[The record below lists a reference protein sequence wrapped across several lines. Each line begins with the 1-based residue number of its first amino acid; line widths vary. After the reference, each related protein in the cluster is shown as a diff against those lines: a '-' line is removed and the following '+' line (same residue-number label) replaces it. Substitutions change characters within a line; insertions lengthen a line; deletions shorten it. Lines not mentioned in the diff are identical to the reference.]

1 MNKIPIAIDNSVL
14 GDLVDSNLPDNKKED
29 NNAFLQIIE
38 LDHKG
43 IFEIGIPVSTTMI
56 EESGSGNIKREA
68 VRKKMGSAWRLW
80 PGVVTKKHNEILD
93 KQIDCLIKI
102 MQDKGGIDSRN
113 IIVSTIHSNY
123 YLTTDYR
130 YLRQFRAQLKK
141 IREECG
147 ITKEILTPSEFLE
160 KYYKEEVKNFSV

>member
-1 MNKIPIAIDNSVL
+1 MCKIPIVPDNSVI
-14 GDLVDSNLPDNKKED
+14 GDLVDPNLTDKNKED

-43 IFEIGIPVSTTMI
+43 IFEIGIPISTTMI
-56 EESGSGNIKREA
+56 EESGAGNIKRKA
-68 VRKKMGSAWRLW
+68 VRKIMGSAWRLW
-80 PGVVTKKHNEILD
+80 PVLATKEHNKVLD

-102 MQDKGGIDSRN
+102 MQDKDGIDSKN
-113 IIVSTIHSNY
+113 FIVSTIHSNY

-130 YLRQFRAQLKK
+130 YLRQFRAQIKK

-160 KYYKEEVKNFSV
+160 KYNKKEIKVFLE

>member
-1 MNKIPIAIDNSVL
+1 MYKIPIAIDNSVL
-14 GDLVDSNLPDNKKED
+14 GDLVDSNLPDNKKGD

-43 IFEIGIPVSTTMI
+43 IFEIGIPASTTMI

-68 VRKKMGSAWRLW
+68 VRKIMGSAWRLW
-80 PGVVTKKHNEILD
+80 PFSVTEKHNEILD

-102 MQDKGGIDSRN
+102 MQDKGGVDSRN
-113 IIVSTIHSNY
+113 FIVSTIHTNY

-130 YLRQFRAQLKK
+130 YLRQFRAQLNK

-160 KYYKEEVKNFSV
+160 KYDKKEIKVFP

>member
-1 MNKIPIAIDNSVL
+1 MCKIPIVPDNSVL
-14 GDLVDSNLPDNKKED
+14 GDLVDPNLPDNKKED

-38 LDHKG
+38 LDNKG
-43 IFEIGIPVSTTMI
+43 ICEIGIPFSTTMI
-56 EESGSGNIKREA
+56 EWAWSSNIKREA

-80 PGVVTKKHNEILD
+80 PVLATKESD

-113 IIVSTIHSNY
+113 FIVSTIYTNY
-123 YLTTDYR
+123 YLTTDYK

-141 IREECG
+141 IREKCG
-147 ITKEILTPSEFLE
+147 ITKEIFTPYEFLE
-160 KYYKEEVKNFSV
+160 KYSKGEIKVFP

>member
-38 LDHKG
+38 LDHKD

-80 PGVVTKKHNEILD
+80 PVLAIKEHNKILD

-102 MQDKGGIDSRN
+102 MQDKGGIDSKN
-113 IIVSTIHSNY
+113 FIVSTIHANY

-160 KYYKEEVKNFSV
+160 KYNKKEIKVFP

>member
-1 MNKIPIAIDNSVL
+1 MCKIPIVPDNSVL
-14 GDLVDSNLPDNKKED
+14 GDLVDPNLPDNKKED

-38 LDHKG
+38 LDNKG
-43 IFEIGIPVSTTMI
+43 ICEIGIPFSTTMI
-56 EESGSGNIKREA
+56 EWAWSSNIKREA

-80 PGVVTKKHNEILD
+80 PVLATKESD

-113 IIVSTIHSNY
+113 FIVSTIYTNY
-123 YLTTDYR
+123 YLTTDYK

-141 IREECG
+141 IREKCG
-147 ITKEILTPSEFLE
+147 ITKEIFTPSEFLE
-160 KYYKEEVKNFSV
+160 KYYKGEIKEFP

>member
-1 MNKIPIAIDNSVL
+1 MSKIPIAIDNSVL

-43 IFEIGIPVSTTMI
+43 IFEIGILDSTTMI
-56 EESGSGNIKREA
+56 EELASGNIKRQA
-68 VRKKMGSAWRLW
+68 VRKIMGPAYRLW
-80 PGVVTKKHNEILD
+80 PNLVYPEYKRILD
-93 KQIDCLIKI
+93 KQKDCLIKI
-102 MQDKGGIDSRN
+102 MQDKGGIDSKN
-113 IIVSTIHSNY
+113 FIVSTIHANY

-141 IREECG
+141 IREKCE

-160 KYYKEEVKNFSV
+160 KYNKKKIKVFP

>member
-1 MNKIPIAIDNSVL
+1 MYKIYIAIDNSVL
-14 GDLVDSNLPDNKKED
+14 GDLVDANLPDNKKRD
-29 NNAFLQIIE
+29 NDAFLQIIE

-43 IFEIGIPVSTTMI
+43 IFKIGIPGSTTMI

-80 PGVVTKKHNEILD
+80 PVVVTKKHNEILD

-102 MQDKGGIDSRN
+102 MQDKDGIDSKN
-113 IIVSTIHSNY
+113 FIVSTIHSNY

-141 IREECG
+141 IREKCG
-147 ITKEILTPSEFLE
+147 ITKELFTPSEFLE
-160 KYYKEEVKNFSV
+160 KYNKKEIKVFP

>member
-1 MNKIPIAIDNSVL
+1 MSKIPIAIDNSVL
-14 GDLVDSNLPDNKKED
+14 GDLVDPNLPDNKKED

-43 IFEIGIPVSTTMI
+43 IFEIGIPISTTMI

-68 VRKKMGSAWRLW
+68 VKKMMGSAWRLW
-80 PGVVTKKHNEILD
+80 PVAVTKKHNEILD

-102 MQDKGGIDSRN
+102 MQDKGGIDSKN
-113 IIVSTIHSNY
+113 FIVSTIHSNY
-123 YLTTDYR
+123 YLTTDYK
-130 YLRQFRAQLKK
+130 YLRQFRTQLKR

-147 ITKEILTPSEFLE
+147 IKKEIFTPSEFLE
-160 KYYKEEVKNFSV
+160 KYYKGEITNFSL

>member
-1 MNKIPIAIDNSVL
+1 MGKIPIAIDNSVL

-29 NNAFLQIIE
+29 NNAFLQMIE

-56 EESGSGNIKREA
+56 EQGWSSNNKREA
-68 VRKKMGSAWRLW
+68 VRKIMGSAWRLW
-80 PGVVTKKHNEILD
+80 PVLVTKEHDKILD

-102 MQDKGGIDSRN
+102 MQDKDGIDSRN
-113 IIVSTIHSNY
+113 FIVSTIYSNY

-130 YLRQFRAQLKK
+130 YLRQFRAQSNK
-141 IREECG
+141 IREKCG

-160 KYYKEEVKNFSV
+160 KYNKKEIKVFP

>member
-1 MNKIPIAIDNSVL
+1 MSKIPIAIDNSVL
-14 GDLVDSNLPDNKKED
+14 GDLVDSNLTDTKKED

-80 PGVVTKKHNEILD
+80 PFLVTEEHNKILD

-102 MQDKGGIDSRN
+102 MQDKGGVDSEN
-113 IIVSTIHSNY
+113 FIVSTIHSNY

-147 ITKEILTPSEFLE
+147 ITKEILTPFEFLK
-160 KYYKEEVKNFSV
+160 KYNRKEIKVFP

>member
-43 IFEIGIPVSTTMI
+43 IFEIGIPISTTMI
-56 EESGSGNIKREA
+56 EELASGTIKRQA
-68 VRKKMGSAWRLW
+68 LRKIMGSAWRTW
-80 PGVVTKKHNEILD
+80 PNLGYSEDNKILD
-93 KQIDCLIKI
+93 KQKNCLIKI

-113 IIVSTIHSNY
+113 FIVSTMHTNY

-141 IREECG
+141 
-147 ITKEILTPSEFLE
+147 
-160 KYYKEEVKNFSV
+160 

>member
-1 MNKIPIAIDNSVL
+1 MNKIPIAIDNSIL
-14 GDLVDSNLPDNKKED
+14 GDLVGSNLPDNKKED

-43 IFEIGIPVSTTMI
+43 IFEIGIPISTTMI
-56 EESGSGNIKREA
+56 EELRSGNTKREA
-68 VRKKMGSAWRLW
+68 VRKIMGSAWRRW
-80 PGVVTKKHNEILD
+80 PVLVTNKILD

-102 MQDKGGIDSRN
+102 MQDKGGIDSKN
-113 IIVSTIHSNY
+113 FIVSTIHSNY

-130 YLRQFRAQLKK
+130 YLRQFRAQFKK

-147 ITKEILTPSEFLE
+147 IKKEIFTPSEFLE
-160 KYYKEEVKNFSV
+160 KYYKGEIKDFSL

>member
-1 MNKIPIAIDNSVL
+1 MSKIPIAIDNSVL
-14 GDLVDSNLPDNKKED
+14 GDLVDTNLPDNKKED
-29 NNAFLQIIE
+29 NNVFLKIIE
-38 LDHKG
+38 LDSKG
-43 IFEIGIPVSTTMI
+43 IFEIGIPASTTMI
-56 EESGSGNIKREA
+56 EELGSGNIKREA
-68 VRKKMGSAWRLW
+68 VRKIMGSAWRRW
-80 PGVVTKKHNEILD
+80 PVEVTKEYRKILD

-102 MQDKGGIDSRN
+102 MQDKGGVDSRN
-113 IIVSTIHSNY
+113 FIVSTIHSNY

-160 KYYKEEVKNFSV
+160 KYYKEEIKDFSL

>member
-1 MNKIPIAIDNSVL
+1 MSKIPIAVDNSVL
-14 GDLVDSNLPDNKKED
+14 GDLVDPNLPDNKKED

-43 IFEIGIPVSTTMI
+43 IFEIGMVNSTTMI
-56 EESGSGNIKREA
+56 EELRSGNIKREV
-68 VRKKMGSAWRLW
+68 VRKIMGSAWRLW
-80 PGVVTKKHNEILD
+80 PNLVSPEFKKILD

-113 IIVSTIHSNY
+113 FVVSTIHSNY

-130 YLRQFRAQLKK
+130 YLHQFRAQLKR

-147 ITKEILTPSEFLE
+147 IKKEIFTPSEFLE
-160 KYYKEEVKNFSV
+160 KYYKGEIKVFSL

>member
-1 MNKIPIAIDNSVL
+1 MYKIPIVPDNSVL
-14 GDLVDSNLPDNKKED
+14 GDLVDLNLPDNKKED

-43 IFEIGIPVSTTMI
+43 IFEIGIPGSTTMI

-68 VRKKMGSAWRLW
+68 VRKIMKSAWRLW
-80 PGVVTKKHNEILD
+80 PVLVTKEHDKILD

-102 MQDKGGIDSRN
+102 MQDKGGIDSKN
-113 IIVSTIHSNY
+113 FIVSTIYSNY

-141 IREECG
+141 IREKCG
-147 ITKEILTPSEFLE
+147 ITKEIFTPSEFLE
-160 KYYKEEVKNFSV
+160 KYNKKEIKVFP

>member
-1 MNKIPIAIDNSVL
+1 LNKIPITVDNSVL
-14 GDLVDSNLPDNKKED
+14 GDLVDSNLPDNKKGD

-43 IFEIGIPVSTTMI
+43 IVEIGIPVSTTMI
-56 EESGSGNIKREA
+56 EESWSGNIKREA

-80 PGVVTKKHNEILD
+80 PVVITKKHNEILD

-102 MQDKGGIDSRN
+102 IQDKDGIDSRN
-113 IIVSTIHSNY
+113 FIVSTIYSNY
-123 YLTTDYR
+123 YLTTDYK

-141 IREECG
+141 IREKCG
-147 ITKEILTPSEFLE
+147 ITKELFTPSEFLE
-160 KYYKEEVKNFSV
+160 KYNKKEIKIFP

>member
-1 MNKIPIAIDNSVL
+1 MNRIPIAIDNSIL
-14 GDLVDSNLPDNKKED
+14 GDLADPNLPDNKKED
-29 NNAFLQIIE
+29 LEAFEEIIK
-38 LDHKG
+38 LDHEG
-43 IFEIGIPVSTTMI
+43 IFEIGIPGSTTMI

-80 PGVVTKKHNEILD
+80 PFGVIKKHNEILD
-93 KQIDCLIKI
+93 KQIDCLIKV
-102 MQDKGGIDSRN
+102 MQDRGGVDSIN
-113 IIVSTIHSNY
+113 FIVSTIHSNY

-147 ITKEILTPSEFLE
+147 ITKELSTPSEFLE
-160 KYYKEEVKNFSV
+160 KYYKGEIKYFSL

>member
-1 MNKIPIAIDNSVL
+1 LNKIPIAIDNSVL
-14 GDLVDSNLPDNKKED
+14 GDLVDPNLPENKKKD

-38 LDHKG
+38 LDHKCIFVFG
-43 IFEIGIPVSTTMI
+43 IAVSTTMI
-56 EESGSGNIKREA
+56 EESWSGNIKRDA
-68 VRKKMGSAWRLW
+68 VRKIMGSAWRLW
-80 PGVVTKKHNEILD
+80 PVVVNKQQNEILD

-102 MQDKGGIDSRN
+102 MQDKDGVDSMN
-113 IIVSTIHSNY
+113 FIVSTIHSNY
-123 YLTTDYR
+123 YLTTDYK

-141 IREECG
+141 IRVECG

>member
-1 MNKIPIAIDNSVL
+1 MSKIPIAIDNSVL

-68 VRKKMGSAWRLW
+68 VRKIMGSAWRLW
-80 PGVVTKKHNEILD
+80 PVLVTKEHNKILD
-93 KQIDCLIKI
+93 KQIDRLIKI
-102 MQDKGGIDSRN
+102 MQDKDGIDSKN
-113 IIVSTIHSNY
+113 FIVSTIHSNY

-147 ITKEILTPSEFLE
+147 ITKEILAPSEFLE
-160 KYYKEEVKNFSV
+160 KYNNKEIKAFP

>member
-1 MNKIPIAIDNSVL
+1 MCKIPIVPDNSVL
-14 GDLVDSNLPDNKKED
+14 GDLVDPKLPDNKKED

-43 IFEIGIPVSTTMI
+43 ICEIGIPITTTMI
-56 EESGSGNIKREA
+56 EWTWSSNIKREA
-68 VRKKMGSAWRLW
+68 VRKKMGSSWRLW
-80 PGVVTKKHNEILD
+80 PALATKKHNEILD

-102 MQDKGGIDSRN
+102 MQDKGGIDSKN
-113 IIVSTIHSNY
+113 FIVSTIYTNY

-130 YLRQFRAQLKK
+130 YLRQFKAQLKK

-147 ITKEILTPSEFLE
+147 ITKEIFTPSEFLE
-160 KYYKEEVKNFSV
+160 KYNKKEIKVFP

>member
-1 MNKIPIAIDNSVL
+1 MSKIPIAVDNSVL
-14 GDLVDSNLPDNKKED
+14 GDLVDPNLPDNKKKD

-43 IFEIGIPVSTTMI
+43 IFEIGIPISTTMI
-56 EESGSGNIKREA
+56 EQGWSSNNKREA

-80 PGVVTKKHNEILD
+80 PVLVTKEHDKILD

-113 IIVSTIHSNY
+113 FIVSTIHSNY

-141 IREECG
+141 IREKCG
-147 ITKEILTPSEFLE
+147 ITKEIFTPSEFLE
-160 KYYKEEVKNFSV
+160 KYYKGEVKDFSL

>member
-14 GDLVDSNLPDNKKED
+14 GDLVDSNLPDNKKVD

-43 IFEIGIPVSTTMI
+43 IFEIGIPISTTMI
-56 EESGSGNIKREA
+56 EESWSGNIKREA

-80 PGVVTKKHNEILD
+80 PVLVTKEHDKILD

-113 IIVSTIHSNY
+113 FIVSTIHSNY

-141 IREECG
+141 IREKCG
-147 ITKEILTPSEFLE
+147 ITKEIFTPSEFLE
-160 KYYKEEVKNFSV
+160 KYYEGEIKIFS

>member
-1 MNKIPIAIDNSVL
+1 MHKIPIVPDNSIL
-14 GDLVDSNLPDNKKED
+14 GDLVDTNLPDNKKRD
-29 NNAFLQIIE
+29 NDAFLQIIE
-38 LDHKG
+38 LDHRG
-43 IFEIGIPVSTTMI
+43 ICEIGIPISTTMI
-56 EESGSGNIKREA
+56 EWAWSSNIKREA
-68 VRKKMGSAWRLW
+68 VQKKMGSTWRLW
-80 PGVVTKKHNEILD
+80 PVGVTKEHKKILD

-113 IIVSTIHSNY
+113 FIVSTIYTNY
-123 YLTTDYR
+123 YLTTDYK

-160 KYYKEEVKNFSV
+160 KYNKKEIKVFP